1 MRTAGVIL
9 RFIRREL
16 LEGAEV
22 DGDPLAEGL
31 VDSLGREQLAAF
43 VEERFGV
50 QLELDEETVE
60 HLTSVERLAEL
71 VDARRTG
78 ES

>member
-9 RFIRREL
+9 QFIRREL
-16 LEGAEV
+16 LDGADT

-43 VEERFGV
+43 LEERFGV
-50 QLELDEETVE
+50 RLELDEETIE

-71 VDARRTG
+71 VDARRSG
-78 ES
+78 EP